1 MSLTV
6 KILEPLQCSFR
17 CSLSSSGGKD
27 CGSLLLGKRESNAQQ
42 VCVGG
47 PQGGFH
53 DKHCKAGC
61 IQSFWWLLRQSW
73 ARFFSAA
80 PAEGWPSSRV
90 RQWTEPG
97 EQLLLAEDHRMSHT
111 AAWKL
116 PLRPTHQATKDC
128 PLKRAAKKSA
138 AHIHV
143 PASAVPPLRHGHNA
157 GLLLAGEPGWRALV
171 APLPSRHHLSLLP
184 SRSEL
189 LVRAAS
195 PGVLRVKGPEG
206 GGQALDVAVALDE
219 GAEGRHA
226 VAHKV
231 VG

>member
-1 MSLTV
+1 MHPVLLVASEAELGT
-6 KILEPLQCSFR
+6 
-17 CSLSSSGGKD
+17 
-27 CGSLLLGKRESNAQQ
+27 LLLSRPSRRVAILSRTPVDGTGR
-42 VCVGG
+42 
-47 PQGGFH
+47 
-53 DKHCKAGC
+53 
-61 IQSFWWLLRQSW
+61 
-73 ARFFSAA
+73 AA
-80 PAEGWPSSRV
+80 PACRGP
-90 RQWTEPG
+90 
-97 EQLLLAEDHRMSHT
+97 LAACALHRMSHT

-116 PLRPTHQATKDC
+116 PLRPTHRATKDC
-128 PLKRAAKKSA
+128 SLKRAAEKSA
-138 AHIHV
+138 AHVHV
-143 PASAVPPLRHGHNA
+143 PASGVPPLRHGHNA
-157 GLLLAGEPGWRALV
+157 GLLLVGEPGWRALV